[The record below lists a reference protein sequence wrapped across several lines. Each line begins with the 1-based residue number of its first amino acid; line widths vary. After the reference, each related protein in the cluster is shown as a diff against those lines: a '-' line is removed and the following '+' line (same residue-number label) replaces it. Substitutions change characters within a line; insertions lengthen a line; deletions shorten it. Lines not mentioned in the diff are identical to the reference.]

1 VSLETELS
9 LEADTD
15 DLEVEVRLRQIE
27 ALMRRQPAL
36 LLEAFDRQEAV
47 RSTQIAYRNKLA
59 EGLRMLDELSVLRK
73 RTAADVQSYRYQ
85 DLTFRIARND
95 ALQKYKAQ
103 FDLAARYTYLAAAAY
118 DYETNLLGSAGAA
131 GQEFFT
137 DIVRHSSLGEVLDGE
152 PAVGSRGLAD
162 PLGRMKANF
171 DVLKG
176 QLGFN
181 NPQTETNR
189 FSLRGELLR
198 MRDSSDEAW
207 RQVLRENWVDDLW
220 SLPEFRRLA
229 RPFAPQG
236 SEPEPAL
243 VLRFRTTV
251 TSGLNF
257 FGWPLGGQD
266 STYDSSRFATKVRS
280 VGLWFENYD
289 VTGLSNTPRVYLI
302 PAGADVLRSPN
313 PSDFTTRE
321 WNVVDQVVPVPFPVG
336 EIDLQNPDWIPLNDS
351 LSGELGASRRF
362 ARFRAYHDAGF
373 DIGQMTVDSRL
384 IGRSV
389 WNNEWILIIPGE
401 TLKGPTL
408 ADKLAGLETF
418 LTTVS
423 DVKLFFQT
431 YSYPGN

>member
-1 VSLETELS
+1 MTTI
-9 LEADTD
+9 DPT
-15 DLEVEVRLRQIE
+15 
-27 ALMRRQPAL
+27 
-36 LLEAFDRQEAV
+36 AV
-47 RSTQIAYRNKLA
+47 AIIAPGRP
-59 EGLRMLDELSVLRK
+59 RVW
-73 RTAADVQSYRYQ
+73 TIWITV
-85 DLTFRIARND
+85 
-95 ALQKYKAQ
+95 
-103 FDLAARYTYLAAAAY
+103 LAAG
-118 DYETNLLGSAGAA
+118 LLVGFGSFIYQWSQG
-131 GQEFFT
+131 
-137 DIVRHSSLGEVLDGE
+137 LG
-152 PAVGSRGLAD
+152 
-162 PLGRMKANF
+162 
-171 DVLKG
+171 
-176 QLGFN
+176 
-181 NPQTETNR
+181 
-189 FSLRGELLR
+189 
-198 MRDSSDEAW
+198 
-207 RQVLRENWVDDLW
+207 
-220 SLPEFRRLA
+220 
-229 RPFAPQG
+229 
-236 SEPEPAL
+236 
-243 VLRFRTTV
+243 
-251 TSGLNF
+251 
-257 FGWPLGGQD
+257 
-266 STYDSSRFATKVRS
+266 
-280 VGLWFENYD
+280 

-373 DIGQMTVDSRL
+373 NVGQMTVDSRL

>member
-1 VSLETELS
+1 
-9 LEADTD
+9 
-15 DLEVEVRLRQIE
+15 
-27 ALMRRQPAL
+27 
-36 LLEAFDRQEAV
+36 
-47 RSTQIAYRNKLA
+47 
-59 EGLRMLDELSVLRK
+59 
-73 RTAADVQSYRYQ
+73 
-85 DLTFRIARND
+85 
-95 ALQKYKAQ
+95 
-103 FDLAARYTYLAAAAY
+103 
-118 DYETNLLGSAGAA
+118 
-131 GQEFFT
+131 
-137 DIVRHSSLGEVLDGE
+137 
-152 PAVGSRGLAD
+152 
-162 PLGRMKANF
+162 MKANF